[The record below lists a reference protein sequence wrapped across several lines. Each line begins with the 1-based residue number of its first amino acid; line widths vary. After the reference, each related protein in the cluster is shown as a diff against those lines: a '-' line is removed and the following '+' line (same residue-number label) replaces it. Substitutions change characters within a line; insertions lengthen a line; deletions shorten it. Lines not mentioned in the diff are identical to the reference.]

1 MIINQV
7 VASDVDERLQQY
19 RKAMDEISAGGAAPL
34 EAEALGNATKAVAIN

>member
-1 MIINQV
+1 MGSAFQV

-34 EAEALGNATKAVAIN
+34 EAEADQIKS